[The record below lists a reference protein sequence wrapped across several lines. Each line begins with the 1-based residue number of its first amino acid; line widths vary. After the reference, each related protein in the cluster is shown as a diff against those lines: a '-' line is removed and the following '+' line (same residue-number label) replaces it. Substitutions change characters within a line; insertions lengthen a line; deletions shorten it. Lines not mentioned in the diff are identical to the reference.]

1 MSQSHRAKKRF
12 GQNFLI
18 DAGIIFQIVE
28 AINPQAGDPLIEIGP
43 GLAAMTKP
51 VLARAKEMTVIE
63 LDRDLIENLEKMEG
77 LRVINEDVLN
87 VDLPALYPDQKLRI
101 IGNLPYNISTPIIF
115 HLLEDHHDI
124 LDMHFM
130 LQKEV
135 IDRLAAEPNS
145 RQYGRLSV
153 MVQRYCDVIP
163 LFEIPPTA
171 FDPAPKVMSQFVR
184 LVPHTEP
191 KYAIADDN
199 RFFEV
204 VKLAFSMKRKMIRNN
219 LKPLMSEAE
228 IEAAGIDPTARAEN
242 LTIDDFVTL
251 SNALV

>member
-153 MVQRYCDVIP
+153 MVQRYCDVVP

-191 KYAIADDN
+191 KYVIADDN

>member
-28 AINPQAGDPLIEIGP
+28 AINPQVGDPLIEIGP

-153 MVQRYCDVIP
+153 MVQRYCDVVP

-228 IEAAGIDPTARAEN
+228 IEATGIDPTARAEN

>member
-153 MVQRYCDVIP
+153 MVQRYCDVVP

-228 IEAAGIDPTARAEN
+228 MEAAGIDPTARAEN

>member
-28 AINPQAGDPLIEIGP
+28 AINPQSGDPLIEIGP

-51 VLARAKEMTVIE
+51 VLARAKAMTVIE

-153 MVQRYCDVIP
+153 MVQRYCDVVP

-204 VKLAFSMKRKMIRNN
+204 VKMAFSMKRKMIRNN

>member
-28 AINPQAGDPLIEIGP
+28 AINPQSGDPLIEIGP

-153 MVQRYCDVIP
+153 MVQRYCDVVP

-204 VKLAFSMKRKMIRNN
+204 VKMAFSMKRKMIRNN

>member
-1 MSQSHRAKKRF
+1 
-12 GQNFLI
+12 
-18 DAGIIFQIVE
+18 
-28 AINPQAGDPLIEIGP
+28 
-43 GLAAMTKP
+43 
-51 VLARAKEMTVIE
+51 
-63 LDRDLIENLEKMEG
+63 
-77 LRVINEDVLN
+77 
-87 VDLPALYPDQKLRI
+87 
-101 IGNLPYNISTPIIF
+101 
-115 HLLEDHHDI
+115 
-124 LDMHFM
+124 MHFM

-153 MVQRYCDVIP
+153 MVQRYCDVVP

-204 VKLAFSMKRKMIRNN
+204 VKMAFSMKRKMIRNN
-219 LKPLMSEAE
+219 LKQLMSEAE

>member
-153 MVQRYCDVIP
+153 MVQRYCDVVP

>member
-153 MVQRYCDVIP
+153 MVQRYCDVVP

-228 IEAAGIDPTARAEN
+228 IEATGIDPTARAEN

>member
-153 MVQRYCDVIP
+153 MVQRYCDVVP

-242 LTIDDFVTL
+242 LIIDDFVTL
-251 SNALV
+251 SNDVV

>member
-153 MVQRYCDVIP
+153 MVQRYCDVVP

-204 VKLAFSMKRKMIRNN
+204 VKMAFSMKRKMIRNN